1 MKRIHFV
8 LLAVSCAVGVLAI
21 STADIDMFPIARVTL
36 GLLIV
41 FIVPG
46 FALVSATLPKLQFS
60 PGEYVLSSLGASLA
74 VSATAAVALGAAPVG
89 LSKLSFSVALGCCTL
104 LFSITAV
111 VRAHVHKVPRG
122 TSEDTSN

>member
-8 LLAVSCAVGVLAI
+8 LLAASCAVGVLAI

-46 FALVSATLPKLQFS
+46 FALVSAILPKRQFS
-60 PGEYVLSSLGASLA
+60 PGEYVLSTLGASLA
-74 VSATAAVALGAAPVG
+74 LSATAAVALGAAPVG
-89 LSKLSFSVALGCCTL
+89 LSKLSISVALGCCTL

-111 VRAHVHKVPRG
+111 VRARVHKAPRG